1 MNARTVPA
9 TPMARTSC
17 DRLARVKMVDNDR
30 PDEYRHSTL
39 LHHELSSNRKK
50 AGTPIPSMT
59 MILIRFDTPV
69 ATLGMAARKKTSACT
84 THRAMKTAHI
94 AWRTFF
100 AKRL

>member
-1 MNARTVPA
+1 
-9 TPMARTSC
+9 MARMIC
-17 DRLARVKMVDNDR
+17 HRRARMKMVDMDR

-39 LHHELSSNRKK
+39 LHHELSNSRKK

-94 AWRTFF
+94 ACRTFL